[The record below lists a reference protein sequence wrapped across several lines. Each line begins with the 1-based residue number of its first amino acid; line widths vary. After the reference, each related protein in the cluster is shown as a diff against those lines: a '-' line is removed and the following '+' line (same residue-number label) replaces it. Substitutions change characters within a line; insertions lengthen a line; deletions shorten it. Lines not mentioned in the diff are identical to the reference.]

1 MFFDADGRPAFN
13 GKVVKTLEW
22 DVFTDSALPSWLT
35 ALGTS
40 PIATFTSPAT
50 SNGRCRMTTKSST
63 PAINDVAGIVTAF
76 NIDASQFSEIGFYI
90 FSVISDGADNASYL
104 SLNYHNGTN
113 AGADLYST
121 AGGAGATR
129 LKVNSTAENPPWQIA
144 NGAIKSQ
151 RKDLGLTIRPAD
163 KEVFATAGDPYDG
176 AGVVWHNK
184 GVVTMP
190 TARPFE
196 MKITVANT
204 AAQRYFE
211 FAKVRLRLV
220 SN

>member
-1 MFFDADGRPAFN
+1 MFFDADGRPAYP

-22 DVFTDSALPSWLT
+22 DVFADSALPSWLS

-40 PIATFTSPAT
+40 PVSTFTGPAT
-50 SNGRCRMTTKSST
+50 SNGRCRMTTKASS
-63 PAINDVAGIVTAF
+63 PAINDVAGIATAF
-76 NIDASQFSEIGFYI
+76 NIDASQFSEIGFYV
-90 FSVISDGADNASYL
+90 FSIISDGADNGSYL
-104 SLNYHNGTN
+104 SLNYHNGSN
-113 AGADLYST
+113 AGADFYST
-121 AGGAGATR
+121 AGGAGASR
-129 LKVNSTAENPPWQIA
+129 LKINSTTENPPWQFV
-144 NGAIKSQ
+144 NGGVKSQ
-151 RKDLGLTIRPAD
+151 RKDLGLTIRPAE
-163 KEVFATAGDPYDG
+163 KEVFVTAGDPYDG